1 MTFLLPI
8 GLLALLSLPVIVI
21 LHLIRERRRR
31 VAVPSLLHWRT
42 LPRTRAGERPRTLPV
57 TLLLLLHLLI
67 AGLLGLALAQP
78 QILSAFSTRVDQT
91 AIVLDLSTSMAAS
104 DGGATRFDEARDR
117 ARALLRSLGSGGQAT
132 LIAAGPR
139 ARVIASGSAGDLP
152 LLEAA
157 LDGLRPG
164 GTGAAMDEALTLAAG
179 ALDPQKPGR
188 IVVLTD
194 GSLPTPATRTLPA
207 EVDWQT
213 VGGDAANRAVVTF
226 AARPLGTTLQVYA
239 RVANY
244 ASAPFSGQLR
254 IYGDEQLLDTRT
266 VAIDPEREA
275 EQTWRLSA
283 GPRTLRVELDGGDA
297 LAADDTARL
306 SVGGPRQLRVAL
318 VSDTPDTLRRALEAV
333 PGVTVEPVGTAA
345 YAAGR
350 AADLTVFEGFL
361 PESWPNSAVLAVNPP
376 EGSALIQ
383 VGGQTRAVD
392 SGELTLRS
400 ELLAGLS
407 FGGVEFGPVPTV
419 TPPAWAE
426 TLLSDA
432 ATPLIMRGR
441 DGDRPVVVWAFD
453 LERSN
458 LRTRLA
464 FPLLVAR
471 TVRDLAPAPLPDAIQ
486 AGAPLI
492 LRPAARTTS
501 IQLTTPDGQNST
513 TPAAPALTLDSLT
526 QPGWYR
532 VVEQTTGGALFD
544 GRVAVNAGSPLE
556 SDLRPQT
563 PPQLTADAQG
573 EASSQRRVLELWP
586 WLALGALVVL
596 GLEWLYTHW
605 QRTQ

>member
-8 GLLALLSLPVIVI
+8 GLLALLSLPVIVF

-42 LPRTRAGERPRTLPV
+42 LPRTRAGERPRTLPI

-104 DGGATRFDEARDR
+104 DGGATRFEAARAR
-117 ARALLRSLGSGGQAT
+117 ARALLRELGSGGRAT

-139 ARVIASGSAGDLP
+139 ARVVASGAAGDLP

-194 GSLPTPATRTLPA
+194 GSLPTPAARALPA
-207 EVDWQT
+207 DVDWRT
-213 VGGDAANRAVVTF
+213 VGGGDAANRAVITF
-226 AARPLGTTLQVYA
+226 AARPLGATLQVYA

-244 ASAPFSGQLR
+244 AASPFSGQLR
-254 IYGDEQLLDTRT
+254 LYGDEQLLDTRA
-266 VAIDPEREA
+266 VSIDPERES
-275 EQTWRLSA
+275 EQTWRLST

-306 SVGGPRQLRVAL
+306 HVGGPRPLRVAL

-333 PGVTVEPVGTAA
+333 PGVTVEPLATSA
-345 YAAGR
+345 YAADP

-361 PESWPNSAVLAVNPP
+361 PARWPASAVLAIDPP
-376 EGSALIQ
+376 EGSALLQ

-392 SGELTLRS
+392 SGGLTQRS
-400 ELLAGLS
+400 DLLAGLS
-407 FGGVEFGPVPTV
+407 FGGVEFGPVPAV
-419 TPPAWAE
+419 TPPPWAE
-426 TLLSDA
+426 TLLADA
-432 ATPLIMRGR
+432 ETPLIMRGR
-441 DGDRPVVVWAFD
+441 DGDRAVVVWAFD

-486 AGAPLI
+486 AGAPLT
-492 LRPAARTTS
+492 LRPATRATS
-501 IQLTTPDGQNST
+501 VQLTAPDGQNNT
-513 TPAAPALTLDSLT
+513 AEAVPALTLDTLT

-532 VVEQTTGGALFD
+532 VVEQSPTGPLFD
-544 GRVAVNAGSPLE
+544 GRIAVNAGSPLE
-556 SDLRPQT
+556 SDLRPQAA
-563 PPQLTADAQG
+563 PLLSAAAQG
-573 EASSQRRVLELWP
+573 VAESQRRVLELWP

-596 GLEWLYTHW
+596 GLEWMYTH
-605 QRTQ
+605 R

>member
-8 GLLALLSLPVIVI
+8 GLLALLALPVIVI

-31 VAVPSLLHWRT
+31 VAVPSLMHWRT
-42 LPRTRAGERPRTLPV
+42 LPRTRTGERPRTLPI

-104 DGGATRFDEARDR
+104 DGGTTRFETARDR
-117 ARALLRSLGSGGQAT
+117 ARALLRDLGSGGRAT

-139 ARVIASGSAGDLP
+139 ARVIASGAAGDLP

-157 LDGLRPG
+157 LDELRPG

-194 GSLPTPATRTLPA
+194 GSLPTPAARNLPA
-207 EVDWQT
+207 DVDWRT
-213 VGGDAANRAVVTF
+213 VGGIADNRAVVTF
-226 AARPLGTTLQVYA
+226 AARPLGATLQVYA

-244 ASAPFSGQLR
+244 AASPFSGQLR
-254 IYGDEQLLDTRT
+254 LYGDEQLLDTRT
-266 VAIDPEREA
+266 VTIDPERES

-283 GPRTLRVELDGGDA
+283 GPRTLRVELDGSDA

-306 SVGGPRQLRVAL
+306 HVGGPRPLRVAL

-333 PGVTVEPVGTAA
+333 PGVTVEPLATSA
-345 YAAGR
+345 YAADP
-350 AADLTVFEGFL
+350 AADLTVFDGFL
-361 PESWPNSAVLAVNPP
+361 PERWPASAVLAVNPP
-376 EGSALIQ
+376 ASTALLQ
-383 VGGQTRAVD
+383 VGDQTRAVD
-392 SGELTLRS
+392 SGGLTQRS

-407 FGGVEFGPVPTV
+407 FGGVEFGPVPAV
-419 TPPAWAE
+419 SAPPWAE
-426 TLLSDA
+426 TLLSDGE
-432 ATPLIMRGR
+432 TPLIMRGR
-441 DGDRPVVVWAFD
+441 DGDRVVVVWAFD

-471 TVRDLAPAPLPDAIQ
+471 TVRDLSPGPLPDAIQ
-486 AGAPLI
+486 AGAPLT
-492 LRPAARTTS
+492 LRPAARATS
-501 IQLTTPDGQNST
+501 VQLTTPDGQNST
-513 TPAAPALTLDSLT
+513 AEAAPALTLDTLT

-532 VVEQTTGGALFD
+532 VVEQSPTGPLFD

-556 SDLRPQT
+556 SDLRPQAA
-563 PPQLTADAQG
+563 PQLTAAAQG
-573 EASSQRRVLELWP
+573 EADSQRRVLELWP

-596 GLEWLYTHW
+596 GLEWLYTH
-605 QRTQ
+605 R